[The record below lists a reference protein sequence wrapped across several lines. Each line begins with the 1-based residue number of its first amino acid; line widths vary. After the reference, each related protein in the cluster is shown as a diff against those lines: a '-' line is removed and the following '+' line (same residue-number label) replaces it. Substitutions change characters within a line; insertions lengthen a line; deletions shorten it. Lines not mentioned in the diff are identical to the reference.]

1 MRISETC
8 CKELK
13 LDASRVLLAQGT
25 LRPDL
30 IESASKLANTS
41 GTASTIKTHHNDTA
55 LVRRLRDQGSIIEP
69 LKDYHKDE
77 VRALGMD
84 LGLPK
89 HLVWRQPF
97 PGPGLAIR
105 ILCARKPY
113 LPENCDKIGKDISDV
128 VTSINTSVKST
139 LLPCRSVGVQGDC
152 RSYRSLVGLSCSST
166 NPNWSE
172 LLKIAREIPKKNH
185 SVNRIVYVFGSEL
198 KESVIKTITP
208 TVLSKECTNQLRAAD
223 DIVNQTLIKY
233 DLIRKMSQ
241 VPVILFPCDFGVKG
255 SRAIAVRT
263 FITNDFMTGVP
274 ATPGKEMPS
283 DALSEIVSRILKE
296 VPGVSRVC
304 YDLTSKPPA
313 TTEWE

>member
-1 MRISETC
+1 MNTDTLQHQHSNTHPRILEYQQVQPEVKRKIIGDTFMRISETC

-113 LPENCDKIGKDISDV
+113 LPENCDKIGKEIGDV
-128 VTSINTSVKST
+128 VTAINSSVKST
-139 LLPCRSVGVQGDC
+139 LLPCRSVGVRGV
-152 RSYRSLVGLSCSST
+152 RAHV
-166 NPNWSE
+166 
-172 LLKIAREIPKKNH
+172 
-185 SVNRIVYVFGSEL
+185 SVY
-198 KESVIKTITP
+198 
-208 TVLSKECTNQLRAAD
+208 
-223 DIVNQTLIKY
+223 
-233 DLIRKMSQ
+233 
-241 VPVILFPCDFGVKG
+241 GV
-255 SRAIAVRT
+255 A
-263 FITNDFMTGVP
+263 
-274 ATPGKEMPS
+274 
-283 DALSEIVSRILKE
+283 
-296 VPGVSRVC
+296 
-304 YDLTSKPPA
+304 
-313 TTEWE
+313 